1 MKNILLLTFIL
12 CAVTIVDAQ
21 NADSAFDE
29 NLMNQVKFNYKG
41 ANLDKAQ
48 LNKIYNL
55 HAVRQAARAQK
66 QFASMSPAQKEA
78 EWKLLKAA
86 DAKFHN
92 KVSKVMTKSQRN
104 SLQAYK
110 AKESEAIAQQDIYTN
125 EKGAGMNRFDFE
137 INQNEIQPAIRKQRR
152 KFDEIISQED
162 QTKITRILHIENQ
175 NNEATAALF
184 SNLIKQQEGPVR
196 IKTSENGYQTFA
208 NVDHLMSYNEN
219 GCISFAQGLYGLSE
233 ELEIEQQKI
242 LESEAF
248 ATLDEKRTQLA
259 KEKNWLVQKYKNAIN
274 SLMEEIKADRH
285 ASVAKIN
292 NNIKTIYEP
301 SPLGKLYGATYWEKF
316 FRDNGDDY
324 YADARFQESFIFN
337 REAKEAPAAY
347 TAQTAKEKKIQR
359 SIHDSKVYPNPARY
373 FQNLEFTTLQDGV
386 VKIRIIGYNGD
397 YIGLIVDEY
406 KSAGTHLIELDIDH
420 LDGIYFYQITDIG
433 GFSSV
438 KARIN
443 K

>member
-1 MKNILLLTFIL
+1 M
-12 CAVTIVDAQ
+12 
-21 NADSAFDE
+21 
-29 NLMNQVKFNYKG
+29 
-41 ANLDKAQ
+41 
-48 LNKIYNL
+48 
-55 HAVRQAARAQK
+55 
-66 QFASMSPAQKEA
+66 
-78 EWKLLKAA
+78 
-86 DAKFHN
+86 
-92 KVSKVMTKSQRN
+92 
-104 SLQAYK
+104 
-110 AKESEAIAQQDIYTN
+110 
-125 EKGAGMNRFDFE
+125 
-137 INQNEIQPAIRKQRR
+137 
-152 KFDEIISQED
+152 
-162 QTKITRILHIENQ
+162 
-175 NNEATAALF
+175 F

-219 GCISFAQGLYGLSE
+219 GCISFAHGLYGLSE

-373 FQNLEFTTLQDGV
+373 FQNLEFTTLQDLS
-386 VKIRIIGYNGD
+386 
-397 YIGLIVDEY
+397 LI
-406 KSAGTHLIELDIDH
+406 HI
-420 LDGIYFYQITDIG
+420 
-433 GFSSV
+433 
-438 KARIN
+438 
-443 K
+443 